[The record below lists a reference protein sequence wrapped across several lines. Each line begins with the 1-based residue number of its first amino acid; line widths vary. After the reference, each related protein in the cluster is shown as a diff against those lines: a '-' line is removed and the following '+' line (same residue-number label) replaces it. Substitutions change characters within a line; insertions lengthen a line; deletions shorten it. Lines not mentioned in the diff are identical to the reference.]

1 MIIKIL
7 LGKCAYYKILLFIVL
22 FLPVKNYAQNQDIAE
37 QLISNTIKI
46 QAYKNPQS
54 NSSSSGTGFFI
65 NMKVDNNLIPV
76 IVTNLHVIK
85 GFVRGVLKFNLKLNN
100 EPDYGD
106 IVTVNL
112 SNFELLWIKHP
123 TEDLAI
129 LPLAPIM
136 SAVFQKYKKEIY
148 IKAFSDSDIVTKQKE
163 NIFTAIEEVLMVGY
177 PKGFSDS
184 INNLP
189 IVRKGITATPL
200 FLNYNKKDQF
210 LLDIPIYPGSSG
222 SPVVIF
228 NNGVYLD
235 KKSRALVIGSR
246 FYFVGIADES
256 KEYAAKGRTG
266 KINGKEIETT
276 TWLPFG
282 IAVAIK
288 SYKLFDFVY
297 LLKERIANPGYIN
310 LVNHNI
316 SVL

>member
-1 MIIKIL
+1 MMIKIL
-7 LGKCAYYKILLFIVL
+7 LGKSAYFKILLFTVL
-22 FLPVKNYAQNQDIAE
+22 FLTLKTYAQNKDIAE

-46 QAYKNPQS
+46 QAYKTLQS
-54 NSSSSGTGFFI
+54 NSSTSGTGFFM
-65 NMKVDNNLIPV
+65 NMKVDNDTIPV
-76 IVTNLHVIK
+76 IVTSLHVIQ
-85 GFVRGVLKFNLKLNN
+85 GFVRGILKFNLTLNN

-123 TEDLAI
+123 NEDLAI
-129 LPLAPIM
+129 LPLGPIKN
-136 SAVFQKYKKEIY
+136 AVLQKYKREIY

-163 NIFTAIEEVLMVGY
+163 NIFTAIEEVFMVGY
-177 PKGFSDS
+177 PKGFSDT

-200 FLNYNKKDQF
+200 FLSYNKKNQF

-235 KKSRALVIGSR
+235 KKSRALVVGSR

-256 KEYAAKGRTG
+256 KEYAAKGTTSE
-266 KINGKEIETT
+266 INGKEIETT

-282 IAVAIK
+282 VAVAIK
-288 SYKLFDFVY
+288 SYELFDFTH
-297 LLKERIANPGYIN
+297 LLKQRSANPGYIN

>member
-7 LGKCAYYKILLFIVL
+7 LGKSACFIILLFTVL
-22 FLPVKNYAQNQDIAE
+22 FPPVKTYAQNQDIAE

-46 QAYKNPQS
+46 QAYKTLQS
-54 NSSSSGTGFFI
+54 NSSSSGTGFFM
-65 NMKVDNNLIPV
+65 NMKVNNDLIPV
-76 IVTNLHVIK
+76 IVTNMHVIK
-85 GFVRGVLKFNLKLNN
+85 GFVRGVIKFNLTLNN
-100 EPDYGD
+100 KPDYGK

-123 TEDLAI
+123 NEDLAI
-129 LPLAPIM
+129 LPLEPIKK
-136 SAVFQKYKKEIY
+136 AIFQKYKKEIY

-163 NIFTAIEEVLMVGY
+163 NIFTAIEEVFMVGY
-177 PKGFSDS
+177 PKGFSDT

-200 FLNYNKKDQF
+200 FLNYNNKNQF

-222 SPVVIF
+222 SPVVIY

-235 KKSRALVIGSR
+235 KKSGALVVGSR

-256 KEYAAKGRTG
+256 KEYAAKGTTSE
-266 KINGKEIETT
+266 INGKEIETT

-288 SYKLFDFVY
+288 SYELFDFVHY
-297 LLKERIANPGYIN
+297 
-310 LVNHNI
+310 
-316 SVL
+316 